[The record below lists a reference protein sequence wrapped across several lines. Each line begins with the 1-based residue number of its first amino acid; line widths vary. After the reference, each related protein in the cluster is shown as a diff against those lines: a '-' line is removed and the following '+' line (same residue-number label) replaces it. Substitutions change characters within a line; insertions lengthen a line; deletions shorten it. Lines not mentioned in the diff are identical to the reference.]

1 MKKSDVQQELINLEK
16 DFEKAV
22 VSNDVDASGR
32 FLADDWVI
40 VDPNGEIIDKAR
52 FLGVIKSGTL
62 THELMESE
70 DVIVRNYGKGA
81 VVTALMKSKGKF
93 AGQEFTTQ

>member
-1 MKKSDVQQELINLEK
+1 MKKSDVQQELINLGK
-16 DFEKAV
+16 DLEKAV
-22 VSNDVDASGR
+22 VSNDVDAIGR
-32 FLADDWVI
+32 FLTDDWVI

-70 DVIVRNYGKGA
+70 DVIVRNCGKGA
-81 VVTALMKSKGKF
+81 VVTALTKSKGKF